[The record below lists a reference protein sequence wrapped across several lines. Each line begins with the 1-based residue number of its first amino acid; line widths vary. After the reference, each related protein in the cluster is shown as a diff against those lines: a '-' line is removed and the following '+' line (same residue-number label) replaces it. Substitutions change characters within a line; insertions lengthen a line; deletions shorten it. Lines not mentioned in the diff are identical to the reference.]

1 MKTRKEILEFVKEC
15 ENKVKELYKRRHSKN
30 VTYSDL
36 KRIDT
41 QIIQLEN
48 RIVAY
53 KHVLI

>member
-1 MKTRKEILEFVKEC
+1 MKTRREILEFVKEC
-15 ENKVKELYKRRHSKN
+15 ENKVKELYKRRHSKD